1 MIIGLSGY
9 AQSGKDTVADYLV
22 KTHGFTKV
30 AYADP
35 IREALFELD
44 PIVTVANGMQVTL
57 KPVIDLY
64 GWDEAKTLFPEI
76 RRLIQRFGTEVGRE
90 LWHKNF
96 WVRQAFGKF
105 DHNKDNIVITDVR
118 FTNEAAA
125 IRGTGGPIWRV
136 VRNGVGPVNPHSSE
150 VALDN
155 FNFDA
160 IIDNNGSLKS
170 LYATVDSLL

>member
-9 AQSGKDTVADYLV
+9 AQTGKDTIADYLV
-22 KTHGFTKV
+22 KNHKFTRV

-44 PIVTVANGMQVTL
+44 PIVTIASGVPVTL

-64 GWDEAKTLFPEI
+64 GWDEAKTLFPEV

-90 LWHKNF
+90 LWHQNF
-96 WVRQAFGKF
+96 WVRQAFAKF
-105 DHNKDNIVITDVR
+105 DYHKNNIVITDVR
-118 FTNEAAA
+118 FINEAAA
-125 IRGTGGPIWRV
+125 IRGSGGPIWRV
-136 VRNGVGPVNPHSSE
+136 TRNGVEPVNPHSSE

-155 FNFDA
+155 FDFDA
-160 IIDNNGSLKS
+160 VIENNGSLNS
-170 LYATVDSLL
+170 LYAIVDSLL